1 MSSGPTSSLNLS
13 PQFRSLIT
21 LLLLM
26 HLFCVFF
33 CLFSV
38 YAPSRFQQR
47 LLGVL
52 SPYTQSMNID
62 LDYAPYYLT
71 RDTLLDE
78 TFNQFQEREYRAE
91 VLPQG
96 ADPTESSSW
105 IKIGDEWW
113 GTGPSYRRLQ
123 RLAFLPV
130 GSTSEERQSAIALN
144 LARLGEKQTG
154 QTVARVRIR
163 QHVPLPQV
171 YIEEDLPYDVNDEI
185 WFKLAYQAIIVGD
198 SVLPVVPEGEAAPLL
213 SDTSSTN

>member
-1 MSSGPTSSLNLS
+1 MSSGPPLNRSLS
-13 PQFRSLIT
+13 PQVRSLIS
-21 LLLLM
+21 LLLFM

-78 TFNQFQEREYRAE
+78 TFNTFQEREYRVE
-91 VLPQG
+91 VLPHG
-96 ADPTESSSW
+96 ADATDAASW
-105 IKIGDEWW
+105 IKLGENWW

-130 GSTSEERQSAIALN
+130 GSTAEERQSAIALS
-144 LARLGEKQTG
+144 LARLGEQQIG
-154 QTVARVRIR
+154 QPVARLRVR

-171 YIEEDLPYDVNDEI
+171 YIEENLPHDIDDEI

-213 SDTSSTN
+213 SEPDSN

>member
-1 MSSGPTSSLNLS
+1 MSSGPPLNLRLS
-13 PQFRSLIT
+13 PQVRSLIS
-21 LLLLM
+21 LLLFM

-78 TFNQFQEREYRAE
+78 TFNQFQEREYRVE

-96 ADPTESSSW
+96 ADPMDSSSW
-105 IKIGDEWW
+105 IKLGGEWW

-130 GSTSEERQSAIALN
+130 GSTAEERQSAIALN
-144 LARLGEKQTG
+144 LARLGEQQTG
-154 QTVARVRIR
+154 QAIARLRIR
-163 QHVPLPQV
+163 QHVPLPQI
-171 YIEEDLPYDVNDEI
+171 YIEEDLPHDVNDEI
-185 WFKLAYQAIIVGD
+185 WFKIAYQAIIVGD

-213 SDTSSTN
+213 SDTNSTN